1 MFVIIGAMVVFAVVL
16 GGFVIHS
23 GPLGIL
29 VQPC

>member
-1 MFVIIGAMVVFAVVL
+1 MFVIIGAVVVL
-16 GGFVIHS
+16 ATVPGGFVIHG